1 MEGGLLLPLPLWT
14 EYSCDTH
21 WRGSEIVSFPC
32 GTRKWTIK
40 ILACCTAA
48 DSNIHTYIHMPSKH
62 CCVTRNVF
70 MELTVT
76 YSLATHMKCTTVL
89 LVITMHHNVVCTLPC
104 SLFYMHIHLGI
115 RISYLLTNT
124 THPSYMK
131 RVNTLQLDSH
141 QHTIMDTISIIHK
154 LFLDKLKGMGKCRV
168 FPIWISLCF
177 IYTFFFSSRI
187 LINGR
192 SFYMQTK

>member
-1 MEGGLLLPLPLWT
+1 VAFFFLFHCELNIHVIPTEEVQKLSAFHVAQGSEQLRYLHVVLLLT
-14 EYSCDTH
+14 VTY
-21 WRGSEIVSFPC
+21 
-32 GTRKWTIK
+32 
-40 ILACCTAA
+40 
-48 DSNIHTYIHMPSKH
+48 IHTYIHMPSKH

-168 FPIWISLCF
+168 FPI
-177 IYTFFFSSRI
+177 
-187 LINGR
+187 
-192 SFYMQTK
+192 